1 MTSYQVRQAFS
12 TKLRVTPELSQSQHY
27 REGSLPSYP
36 ELEAGPGHYSEER
49 RGLKQNH
56 SEIEK
61 RRRDKMNTYIMELS
75 RMIPSCMAMSRVGN
89 SNDFDTVTNTQYWRQ
104 ACFSLLKAP
113 TPTLTA
119 SLLLSFSCKF

>member
-89 SNDFDTVTNTQYWRQ
+89 SNDFDTVIDTQYRRK
-104 ACFSLLKAP
+104 ACFSLFKAP

-119 SLLLSFSCKF
+119 SLL

>member
-1 MTSYQVRQAFS
+1 M
-12 TKLRVTPELSQSQHY
+12 TPELSQSQHC
-27 REGSLPSYP
+27 REGSLPAYP
-36 ELEAGPGHYSEER
+36 ELEAVPGHYSEER

-89 SNDFDTVTNTQYWRQ
+89 SNDFDTVTNTQYWRK
-104 ACFSLLKAP
+104 AGTFSLLQAP
-113 TPTLTA
+113 TLQFQLPA
-119 SLLLSFSCKF
+119 NIVHPSQSFIHSVKIEDI

>member
-1 MTSYQVRQAFS
+1 M
-12 TKLRVTPELSQSQHY
+12 TPELSQSQHY
-27 REGSLPSYP
+27 REGSLPAYP

-75 RMIPSCMAMSRVGN
+75 RMIPSCMAMSRVQN
-89 SNDFDTVTNTQYWRQ
+89 
-104 ACFSLLKAP
+104 
-113 TPTLTA
+113 
-119 SLLLSFSCKF
+119 